1 MYDDIRFGFFPDED
15 NIVFLKGSMNSVK
28 PLISFQDVHKS
39 FGDHVVLGGVDLDIF
54 RGETLTII
62 GGSGM
67 GKSVFLKLL
76 LGVLKTDS
84 GYILFDGNDIGE
96 MGERRLS
103 KMRRR
108 IGMLFQ
114 GAALFDSLSVRENVA
129 YPLREHFDYSEEDIS
144 KIVAKKLE
152 MVGLPGIEEMMPAD
166 LSGGMKKRIGL
177 ARAIATDPD
186 LILYDEPTTGLDPAN
201 TNRICQLIRDTQNML
216 KVTSVVV
223 THDME
228 AAFSITDRLAMIHDK
243 RIGFVGTKDEAMV
256 SNDPVVQGFIKGDMA
271 TGDG

>member
-1 MYDDIRFGFFPDED
+1 
-15 NIVFLKGSMNSVK
+15 MNGVA
-28 PLISFQDVHKS
+28 KS
-39 FGDHVVLGGVDLDIF
+39 IIEFKNVSKAFESNLVLAGLNLSIF
-54 RGETLTII
+54 RGETITII

-76 LGVLKTDS
+76 LGVMVPDE
-84 GYILFDGNDIGE
+84 GRVQFDGNDIGD
-96 MGERRLS
+96 MGDRQLA

-114 GAALFDSLSVRENVA
+114 GSALFDSLTVRENIA
-129 YPLREHFDYSEEDIS
+129 YPLREHFSYTEPEIGR
-144 KIVAKKLE
+144 IVSQKLA
-152 MVGLPGIEEMMPAD
+152 MVGLPGIEEMMPSD
-166 LSGGMKKRIGL
+166 LSGGMKKRVGL

-186 LILYDEPTTGLDPAN
+186 VILYDEPTTGLDPAN
-201 TNRICQLIRDTQNML
+201 TRRICRLIKEMQMKL

-228 AAFSITDRLAMIHDK
+228 AAFSVTDRLAMIHSK
-243 RIGFVGTKDEAMV
+243 KFGFVGTSAEAK
-256 SNDPVVQGFIKGDMA
+256 SSTNPVVQNFIRGEME